1 MKVRPGQLARAL
13 GITTDALAKQRK
25 RDTSPYEYEVIE
37 GRVFYDMTTLPPS
50 VRENIEKLTTT
61 KTKQSHYDI
70 KDPRYWN
77 SIGKRNE
84 QRIRNKKQPIE
95 AVVQERLAEKRRRS
109 ASAQEPRQKKVYAS
123 WVNPYTHGNY
133 WKSIEDY
140 ENSKKKKTVKP
151 FY

>member
-84 QRIRNKKQPIE
+84 QRIRNKKQRIE
-95 AVVQERLAEKRRRS
+95 AVVQERLAEERRRRS
-109 ASAQEPRQKKVYAS
+109 SAQEPRKKKVYAS

>member
-1 MKVRPGQLARAL
+1 MKIKPSVLAKAL
-13 GITTDALAKQRK
+13 NISSDALAKQRK

-37 GRVFYDMTTLPPS
+37 GRVFYETESMPPS
-50 VRENIEKLTTT
+50 VRENIEKVTTT

-84 QRIRNKKQPIE
+84 QRIRNKKKRIE
-95 AVVQERLAEKRRRS
+95 AEVERRLAEERKPRTTGH
-109 ASAQEPRQKKVYAS
+109 EPRPMKNYVS
-123 WVNPYTHGNY
+123 WVNPFTPGNY
-133 WKSIEDY
+133 WKSFSDY

-151 FY
+151 YY